1 MMHVD
6 WQQVGAMAI
15 VAGASAS
22 VGRRAWKQIAAFR
35 AKPGKAGGSGCD
47 GCASNRPASAQ
58 SAPALVQIQMR
69 PPAHLHRP
77 KSE

>member
-1 MMHVD
+1 MHID
-6 WQQVGAMAI
+6 WQQIGAMTI
-15 VAGASAS
+15 VAGAAAS
-22 VGRRAWKQIAAFR
+22 VGWRVWKQVAAFQ

-47 GCASNRPASAQ
+47 GCASNRPESAKA
-58 SAPALVQIQMR
+58 APALVQIQMR

>member
-1 MMHVD
+1 MHVD
-6 WQQVGAMAI
+6 WQQIGAMAI

-22 VGRRAWKQIAAFR
+22 VGRRVWKQIAAFR

-47 GCASNRPASAQ
+47 GCASNRSAGPKA
-58 SAPALVQIQMR
+58 APALVQIQMR
-69 PPAHLHRP
+69 PPAHLRRP